1 MPGPV
6 LRAGT
11 LFRKE
16 PIVLRIQI
24 IGGSGTG
31 KSTLGAFIG
40 QAEQIPW
47 IDTDHYLWKDTT
59 FTEKRDVSE
68 RFSMYE
74 ADILSYNDY
83 IVSGSVFAW
92 HPDGF
97 IDRDLLVF
105 LSLDESVRMERLIAR
120 EKARYP
126 DFTGSNEFLDWCRT
140 YHTATDPSMIGTFA
154 EHQYQ
159 MDRSISPILIV
170 DASLSTQLQY
180 QKIIETYDRMSYKQ

>member
-1 MPGPV
+1 V
-6 LRAGT
+6 
-11 LFRKE
+11 
-16 PIVLRIQI
+16 RIQI

-47 IDTDHYLWKDTT
+47 IDTDHYLWKDKM
-59 FTEKRDVSE
+59 FTEKRTVAE
-68 RFSMYE
+68 RFALYE
-74 ADILSYNDY
+74 ADLASHNDY

-97 IDRDLLVF
+97 IDRNLLVF
-105 LSLDESVRMERLIAR
+105 LSLEETVRMKRLIAR

-154 EHQYQ
+154 EHQHQ
-159 MDRSISPILIV
+159 MDRSISPVLIV
-170 DASLSTQLQY
+170 DASLSTELQY
-180 QKIIETYDRMSYKQ
+180 QKIIEAYNQLSL

>member
-1 MPGPV
+1 MV
-6 LRAGT
+6 
-11 LFRKE
+11 
-16 PIVLRIQI
+16 VRIQI

-40 QAEQIPW
+40 HAEQIPW

-74 ADILSYNDY
+74 ADVMSFRDY
-83 IVSGSVFAW
+83 VVSGSVFAW

-105 LSLDESVRMERLIAR
+105 LSLDESIRMERLVAR
-120 EKARYP
+120 EALRYS
-126 DFTGSNEFLDWCRT
+126 DFSGSNAFLDWCRT
-140 YHTATDPSMIGTFA
+140 YHTATDPTMIGTFA

-159 MDRSISPILIV
+159 MDQSISPILIV
-170 DASLSTQLQY
+170 DASLPTQLQY
-180 QKIIETYDRMSYKQ
+180 QKIIETYDRLSL

>member
-1 MPGPV
+1 M
-6 LRAGT
+6 
-11 LFRKE
+11 
-16 PIVLRIQI
+16 RIQI

-47 IDTDHYLWKDTT
+47 IDTDHYLWKDTM
-59 FTEKRDVSE
+59 FTEKRTVAE
-68 RFSMYE
+68 RFALYE
-74 ADILSYNDY
+74 ADLASHNDY

-97 IDRDLLVF
+97 TNRDLLVF
-105 LSLDESVRMERLIAR
+105 LSLDETVRMERLIAR
-120 EKARYP
+120 EKARYK
-126 DFTGSNEFLDWCRT
+126 DFTGYNEFLDWCRT

-159 MDRSISPILIV
+159 MERSISPVLIL
-170 DASLSTQLQY
+170 DASLSTQIQY
-180 QKIIETYDRMSYKQ
+180 QKIIEAYNQLSLKH

>member
-6 LRAGT
+6 LRASR

-16 PIVLRIQI
+16 LVLVRIQI

-40 QAEQIPW
+40 QSERIAW
-47 IDTDHYLWKDTT
+47 IDTDHYLWKDTK

-74 ADILSYNDY
+74 ADILSYRDY
-83 IVSGSVFAW
+83 VVSGSVFAW

-97 IDRDLLVF
+97 TNRDLLVF
-105 LSLDESVRMERLIAR
+105 LSLDESLRMERLIAR
-120 EKARYP
+120 EAARYP
-126 DFTGSNEFLDWCRT
+126 DFSGSNEFLDWCRT
-140 YHTATDPSMIGTFA
+140 YHTATDPKMIGTFA
-154 EHQYQ
+154 EHQLQ
-159 MDRSISPILIV
+159 MERSVSPVLRL
-170 DASLSTQLQY
+170 DASIPTQLQY
-180 QKIIETYDRMSYKQ
+180 QKIMETYDKLPYKS

>member
-6 LRAGT
+6 LRAGR
-11 LFRKE
+11 LFQKE
-16 PIVLRIQI
+16 LILVRIQI

-40 QAEQIPW
+40 QSERIAW
-47 IDTDHYLWKDTT
+47 IDTDHYLWKDTK

-74 ADILSYNDY
+74 ADVMFFRDY
-83 IVSGSVFAW
+83 VVSGSVFAW

-97 IDRDLLVF
+97 INRDLLVF
-105 LSLDESVRMERLIAR
+105 LSLDESIRMERLIAR
-120 EKARYP
+120 EAARYP
-126 DFTGSNEFLDWCRT
+126 DFSGSNAFLDWCRT

-159 MDRSISPILIV
+159 MERSVSPVLRL
-170 DASLSTQLQY
+170 DASLPTQLQY
-180 QKIIETYDRMSYKQ
+180 QKIMETYDKLSYKQ

>member
-6 LRAGT
+6 LRADT

-16 PIVLRIQI
+16 PIIVRIQI

-74 ADILSYNDY
+74 ADILSYRDY
-83 IVSGSVFAW
+83 VVSGSVFAW

-97 IDRDLLVF
+97 TNRDLLVF
-105 LSLDESVRMERLIAR
+105 LSLDESLRMERLIAR
-120 EKARYP
+120 EAARYP
-126 DFTGSNEFLDWCRT
+126 DFSGSNEFLDWCRT
-140 YHTATDPSMIGTFA
+140 YHTATDPKMIGTFA
-154 EHQYQ
+154 EHQLQ
-159 MDRSISPILIV
+159 MERSVSPVLSL
-170 DASLSTQLQY
+170 DASIPTQLQY
-180 QKIIETYDRMSYKQ
+180 QKIMETYDKLPYKS